1 MLNIPVISPDIA
13 SYIKEEVTKS
23 EFLDSLG
30 LNLANNI
37 LQPPIPIPQPY
48 SSNNMLDFEPQSR
61 RMIRISLPPPD
72 EIQELLSVYLQSFNS
87 LYPLFQEPTLR
98 SLIQDALVLE
108 SHLDAGSWACVYAVM
123 AISYKIQL
131 WNTSTPDRT
140 VGAAWTYFNAAMRL
154 VPDITV
160 SGASLR
166 NVQALCI
173 MVTFPCQSLDCL
185 LNMMASR
192 SFCKARCTSI
202 MPPVYWG

>member
-1 MLNIPVISPDIA
+1 
-13 SYIKEEVTKS
+13 
-23 EFLDSLG
+23 
-30 LNLANNI
+30 
-37 LQPPIPIPQPY
+37 
-48 SSNNMLDFEPQSR
+48 MLDFEPQSR

-166 NVQALCI
+166 NVQALCVMSVFLQGEMHFNNASSI
-173 MVTFPCQSLDCL
+173 LGVAINQATGLGESLE
-185 LNMMASR
+185 SR
-192 SFCKARCTSI
+192 SVFSEETAIQYVLYVLDKE
-202 MPPVYWG
+202 